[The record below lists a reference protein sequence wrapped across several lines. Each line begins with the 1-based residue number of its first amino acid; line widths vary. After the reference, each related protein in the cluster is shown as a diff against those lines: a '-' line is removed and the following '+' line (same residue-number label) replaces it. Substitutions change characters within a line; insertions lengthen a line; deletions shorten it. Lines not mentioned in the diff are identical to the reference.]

1 MSSPTHPMYMA
12 ACGSLTVGGILLVVG
27 LITGNPVIFGVT
39 VVCFVTTFVS
49 TSIYMLR
56 KK

>member
-1 MSSPTHPMYMA
+1 MYMA